1 MRNPRLYKAIRKV
14 FGQTPK
20 IVNEGMPCR
29 LMGVWAEYS
38 FTPQVQELP
47 PGATSGGEQYAVN
60 CPHCGDT
67 RQRLYISHMWDTEFV
82 QNNVRYHCSD
92 RLIHCFNEDCFGSS
106 TDPEK
111 AEKAQ
116 LRREKLTAQL
126 RSELGQIT
134 EVSGDDLEPNEESF
148 ESELSHQAELPEEFH
163 KLDDPNTPKEVLQ
176 YIAERGFNPRELQD
190 IWEVGWVPCYG
201 KFHHP
206 LIVTPVKQNGELW
219 FWQGRLVPLD
229 GHIGGPLERSVLT
242 GKEFPKYFFPPSVK
256 KAWCLYNLDRAR
268 LSSDAILLVE
278 GVTDVWALGPA
289 AIARFG
295 KSLSGA
301 QVQLMTEQCFGK
313 HIVIVPDRD
322 DPQAVDCAKE
332 DAMRL
337 EIQGAFKSVKLAF
350 PPEGM
355 DPADMAKTM
364 KRKDLACLLI
374 NQALS
379 LSQVNTIPGT
389 SGSLV
394 TM

>member
-1 MRNPRLYKAIRKV
+1 MRNPKLYKAIRKA

-20 IVNEGMPCR
+20 IVNDGMPCR
-29 LMGVWAEYS
+29 LMGVYAEYS
-38 FTPQVQELP
+38 FTPQVQDLP
-47 PGATSGGEQYAVN
+47 PSATSGGEQYAVN

-67 RQRLYISHMWDTEFV
+67 RQRLYISHMWGTEFV
-82 QNNVRYHCSD
+82 QNNVRYRCSEG
-92 RLIHCFNEDCFGSS
+92 LIHCFNEDCFGLKVS
-106 TDPEK
+106 PEVAK
-111 AEKAQ
+111 Y
-116 LRREKLTAQL
+116 RREKLTAQL
-126 RSELGQIT
+126 RKELGEITEIDGEELEESEDTCSSELAHQ
-134 EVSGDDLEPNEESF
+134 
-148 ESELSHQAELPEEFH
+148 SELPDELH

-176 YIAERGFNPRELQD
+176 YIAERGFNPRVLQD
-190 IWEVGWVPCYG
+190 IWEVGWVPCHG

-206 LIVTPVKQNGELW
+206 LLVIPVKQNGDLW

-229 GHIGGPLERSVLT
+229 GHVGGPLERSVVT

-268 LSSDAILLVE
+268 LSDTVLLVE
-278 GVTDVWALGPA
+278 GVTDVWALGPT

-301 QVQLMTEQCFGK
+301 QVQLMSEQCFGK
-313 HIVIVPDRD
+313 HIIIVPDRD

-337 EIQGAFKSVKLAF
+337 EIQGAFASVKLAF

-355 DPADMAKTM
+355 DPADMAKANQG
-364 KRKDLACLLI
+364 KDLACLLKS
-374 NQALS
+374 QALS

-394 TM
+394 MM